1 MNILRKIQARL
12 ANPWSRVLATV
23 VILGF
28 GVIELPLSWGM
39 VRVMKHALKSPEIGR
54 ESAGYYEGLIGVNDS
69 EADALKRSLVGEP
82 TDWVHFGDSGVSQM
96 HTDDVLLFRLS
107 PNVSRS
113 LFGKP
118 FTTNALRMRD
128 RPVKP
133 EKPDGVVRIALLG
146 ASMDMGWGVST
157 DETYENRLEDW
168 LNEQARPNGDP
179 RRFEIL
185 NFAVAAY
192 SPTQRLESYRRFA
205 RKFEPDIVFYATTML
220 DPRLTEIHLCD
231 MLNYGTE
238 FARFEHLTRYVEQAG
253 YAPKSLR
260 RDPTGKWIDKTK
272 FKNWLQP
279 HREAINHEVLGK
291 IVEETRS
298 DGVELVCL
306 IIPRAGRNDLPH
318 LRKEGVETQKK
329 SAEAHKVPVWD
340 LTDSFDQE
348 DPTKLALATWDDHPN
363 TQGHELIF
371 RRLVEKIMSEGPE
384 RNFGFVRAA
393 GGNTNPA
400 PEAPAPTER
409 PTR

>member
-1 MNILRKIQARL
+1 MNILHKLHAPL
-12 ANPWSRVLATV
+12 ANPWSRVLATIA
-23 VILGF
+23 ILAF
-28 GVIELPLSWGM
+28 GLIELPISWGM

-54 ESAGYYEGLIGVNDS
+54 ESAGYYEGLIGVSDD
-69 EADALKRSLVGEP
+69 EANALKRSLVGEP

-96 HTDDVLLFRLS
+96 HTDDILLFRLA

-113 LFGKP
+113 LFGKL

-128 RPVKP
+128 RPVQA
-133 EKPDGVVRIALLG
+133 EKPADVVRIALLG
-146 ASMDMGWGVST
+146 ASMDMGWGVAT

-168 LNEQARPNGDP
+168 LNDQARLHGDP

-205 RKFEPDIVFYATTML
+205 RKVKPDMVMYATTML

-231 MLNYGTE
+231 MLNYGTD
-238 FARFEHLTRYVEQAG
+238 FARLTHLTRYVRQAG
-253 YAPKSLR
+253 YETKTLR
-260 RDPTGKWIDKTK
+260 RDPTGKWIDKNK
-272 FKNWLQP
+272 FKTWLEP
-279 HREAINHEVLGK
+279 HRDAIGDEILRQVA
-291 IVEETRS
+291 EETRG

-318 LRKEGVETQKK
+318 LRKQGVDTQTA
-329 SAEAHKVPVWD
+329 SARAHGVPVWD

-363 TQGHELIF
+363 TRGHELIF
-371 RRLVEKIMSEGPE
+371 RRITEKIVAEGPDQF
-384 RNFGFVRAA
+384 FGFVRDSARTTDTA
-393 GGNTNPA
+393 VSPA
-400 PEAPAPTER
+400 SSER
-409 PTR
+409 TTP